1 MNINKF
7 MVLVTALV
15 VSVCSSAQE
24 VNGITYRFDK
34 DKKEATVVEKRIQG
48 QNSPVPYKG
57 AVNIPESVTYGG
69 VTYKVTSILGGAFS
83 GNTELTSVTIPNTV
97 VSIGQQ
103 AFILCSGLTSL
114 TIPASVS
121 SVGPGAFK
129 GCSNLTSFVV
139 DKDNKFFDSRDN
151 CNALINTGANELLV
165 GFNITVIPNTV
176 TKIGTGAFSTSE
188 ITSIVIPN
196 SVTSIA
202 PQAFYCCENLKSVT
216 LSDNLKTIGH
226 DAFSNCISL
235 ESINLPSSLTK
246 IDEYA
251 FEWCK
256 SLKEITLPAKLQFIN
271 EGAFKGC
278 SSLTSVTN
286 LATTPLSIYYRTFT
300 TFGKLIVPEGS
311 EEAYRN
317 MPVWKDF
324 TIISDVTMETGI
336 DNLPS
341 PITQHPS
348 PIFALSGKRL
358 EKASKGVNIINGK
371 KYILK

>member
-7 MVLVTALV
+7 MVLVAALV

-24 VNGITYRFDK
+24 VNGITYQFDK
-34 DKKEATVVEKRIQG
+34 DKKEAMVVAKYIQG
-48 QNSPVPYKG
+48 QAVPYKG

-69 VTYKVTSILGGAFS
+69 VTYKVTSISNSTFR
-83 GNTELTSVTIPNTV
+83 GNSELTSVTIPNTV
-97 VSIGQQ
+97 VSIGLQ
-103 AFILCSGLTSL
+103 AFIDCSGLTSL
-114 TIPASVS
+114 TIPASVG
-121 SVGPGAFK
+121 SVGSQAFV

-202 PQAFYCCENLKSVT
+202 PQAFCCCENLKSVT

-226 DAFSNCISL
+226 DAFSDCISL
-235 ESINLPSSLTK
+235 ESIKLPSSLTK

-251 FEWCK
+251 FEGCQ

-271 EGAFKGC
+271 EGAFSGC

-300 TFGKLIVPEGS
+300 TFGNLYVPEGS

-317 MPVWKDF
+317 KPIWKDF
-324 TIISDVTMETGI
+324 TIVGASEETGI
-336 DNLPS
+336 DDFTSLN
-341 PITQHPS
+341 TQPPT
-348 PIFALSGKRL
+348 PIFDLSGKRL
-358 EKASKGVNIINGK
+358 RTASKGVNIINGK
-371 KYILK
+371 KYVVK

>member
-7 MVLVTALV
+7 MVLVAALV

-24 VNGITYRFDK
+24 VNGITYQFDK
-34 DKKEATVVEKRIQG
+34 DKKEAMVVAKYIQG
-48 QNSPVPYKG
+48 QAVPYKG

-69 VTYKVTSILGGAFS
+69 VTYKVTSISNSTFGGNS
-83 GNTELTSVTIPNTV
+83 ELTSVTIPNTV
-97 VSIGQQ
+97 VSIGLQ
-103 AFILCSGLTSL
+103 AFISCTGLKSL

-121 SVGPGAFK
+121 SVGSGAFES
-129 GCSNLTSFVV
+129 CSNLTSFVV

-151 CNALINTGANELLV
+151 CNALINTRANELV
-165 GFNITVIPNTV
+165 AGFNITVIPNTV
-176 TKIGTGAFSTSE
+176 TKIGANAFQGSE

-202 PQAFYCCENLKSVT
+202 PQAFYGCLKLKTVT
-216 LSDNLKTIGH
+216 LSDKLKTIGH
-226 DAFSNCISL
+226 DAFAGCESL
-235 ESINLPSSLTK
+235 ESINLPFTLTK

-251 FEWCK
+251 FEGCK

-300 TFGKLIVPEGS
+300 TFGNLIVPEGS

-317 MPVWKDF
+317 TPIWKDF
-324 TIISDVTMETGI
+324 TIISDATMKTGI
-336 DNLPS
+336 DDLPTANTYYPA
-341 PITQHPS
+341 PIYN
-348 PIFALSGKRL
+348 LSGKRL

>member
-7 MVLVTALV
+7 MVLVAALI

-24 VNGITYRFDK
+24 VNGITYQFDK
-34 DKKEATVVEKRIQG
+34 DKKEARVVAKYIPG
-48 QNSPVPYKG
+48 QVSPVPYKG

-69 VTYKVTSILGGAFS
+69 VTYKVTSISGSAFLD
-83 GNTELTSVTIPNTV
+83 NTELTSVTIPNTV

-103 AFILCSGLTSL
+103 AFIHCTGLTSL
-114 TIPASVS
+114 TIPASVG
-121 SVGPGAFK
+121 SVGPGAFES
-129 GCSNLTSFVV
+129 CSNLTSFVV
-139 DKDNKFFDSRDN
+139 DKGNKFFDSRDN
-151 CNALINTGANELLV
+151 CNALIDTRANELV
-165 GFNITVIPNTV
+165 AGFNITVIPNTV
-176 TKIGTGAFSTSE
+176 TKIGANAFQCSE

-202 PQAFYCCENLKSVT
+202 PEAFYGCLKLKTVT
-216 LSDNLKTIGH
+216 LSNNLKTIGH
-226 DAFSNCISL
+226 DAFSGCESL

-251 FEWCK
+251 FQWCK
-256 SLKEITLPAKLQFIN
+256 SLKEITLPAKLQFLN
-271 EGAFKGC
+271 EGAFKEC

-324 TIISDVTMETGI
+324 TIVGASEETGI
-336 DNLPS
+336 DNITS
-341 PITQHPS
+341 PFIQHTS
-348 PIFALSGKRL
+348 PIFTLSGKRL
-358 EKASKGVNIINGK
+358 DKVSKGVNIINGK

>member
-7 MVLVTALV
+7 MMLITAFV
-15 VSVCSSAQE
+15 MSVCSFAQE
-24 VNGITYRFDK
+24 INGISYQFDEE
-34 DKKEATVVEKRIQG
+34 KKEAKVVSKFIMELFLT
-48 QNSPVPYKG
+48 VPYKG
-57 AVNIPESVTYGG
+57 DVKIPETVTYGG
-69 VTYKVTSILGGAFS
+69 VTYRVTSIVGSTFQ
-83 GNTELTSVTIPNTV
+83 GNTELTSVTIPNTI

-103 AFILCSGLTSL
+103 AFNGCTGLTAL

-121 SVGPGAFK
+121 AIGQNAFD

-139 DKDNKFFDSRDN
+139 DKDNKIFDSRDN
-151 CNALINTGANELLV
+151 CNALINTRANELV
-165 GFNITVIPNTV
+165 AGFNNTVIPNTV
-176 TKIGTGAFSTSE
+176 TKIGANAFSSRE

-196 SVTSIA
+196 SVTSIGS
-202 PQAFYCCENLKSVT
+202 QAFFCCEKLKTVT
-216 LSDNLKTIGH
+216 LSNNLKTIGH
-226 DAFSNCISL
+226 DAFASCVSL
-235 ESINLPSSLTK
+235 ESIYLPATLTK

-251 FEWCK
+251 FRDCK
-256 SLKEITLPAKLQFIN
+256 SLKEITLPAKLQFLN
-271 EGAFKGC
+271 EGAFKEC

-324 TIISDVTMETGI
+324 TIVGASEETGI
-336 DNLPS
+336 DNITS
-341 PITQHPS
+341 PFIQHTS
-348 PIFALSGKRL
+348 PIFTLSGKRL
-358 EKASKGVNIINGK
+358 DKVSKGVNIINGK

>member
-7 MVLVTALV
+7 MVLVAALI

-24 VNGITYRFDK
+24 VNGITYQFDK
-34 DKKEATVVEKRIQG
+34 DKKEARVVAKYIPG
-48 QNSPVPYKG
+48 QVSPVPYKG

-69 VTYKVTSILGGAFS
+69 VTYKVTSISGSAFLD
-83 GNTELTSVTIPNTV
+83 NTELTSVTIPNTV
-97 VSIGQQ
+97 VSIGRQ
-103 AFILCSGLTSL
+103 AFILCTGLTSL
-114 TIPASVS
+114 TIPASVG
-121 SVGPGAFK
+121 SVGPQAFE

-139 DKDNKFFDSRDN
+139 DKGNKFFDSRDN
-151 CNALINTGANELLV
+151 CNALIDTRANELV
-165 GFNITVIPNTV
+165 AGFNITVIPNTV
-176 TKIGTGAFSTSE
+176 TKIGANAFQCSE

-202 PQAFYCCENLKSVT
+202 PEAFYGCKKLKTVT
-216 LSDNLKTIGH
+216 LSNNLKTIGH
-226 DAFSNCISL
+226 DAFSGCESL

-251 FEWCK
+251 FQWCK
-256 SLKEITLPAKLQFIN
+256 SLKEITLPAKLQFLN
-271 EGAFKGC
+271 EGAFKEC

-324 TIISDVTMETGI
+324 TIISDATMETGI

-341 PITQHPS
+341 PIAQHPS

-358 EKASKGVNIINGK
+358 NKASKGVNIINGK

>member
-7 MVLVTALV
+7 MVLVAALV

-24 VNGITYRFDK
+24 VNGITYQFDK
-34 DKKEATVVEKRIQG
+34 DKKEAMVVAKYIQG
-48 QNSPVPYKG
+48 QAVPYKG

-69 VTYKVTSILGGAFS
+69 VTYKVTSISNSTFGGNS
-83 GNTELTSVTIPNTV
+83 ELTSVTIPNTV
-97 VSIGQQ
+97 VSIGLH
-103 AFILCSGLTSL
+103 AFISCTGLKSL

-121 SVGPGAFK
+121 SVGSGAFES
-129 GCSNLTSFVV
+129 CSNLTSFVV

-151 CNALINTGANELLV
+151 CNALINTRANELV
-165 GFNITVIPNTV
+165 AGFNITVIPNTV
-176 TKIGTGAFSTSE
+176 TKIGANAFQGSE

-226 DAFSNCISL
+226 DAFSDCISL

-251 FEWCK
+251 FEACQ

-358 EKASKGVNIINGK
+358 DKASKGVNIINGK